1 MTPPAGRT
9 AVAGWLASAWL
20 LGASFLFYVTF
31 VQYGLLRHARLNL
44 GLAESDLMPGF
55 GLLAG
60 LGIAGSLL
68 AGRLIDRWRPA
79 ALRLAH
85 LTAALSGLL
94 AAVAFLSLLATNRLQ
109 LILCFAPLGL
119 LLGLLI
125 VVLLH
130 LFTVWVP
137 ADVRGWCAGGAA
149 AFVYLAANVIAI
161 FSERPD
167 IIGWFD
173 ILLIAGNIAVVGLN
187 GRAWR
192 QLAPVTAGREIG
204 LWAML
209 RGLWPLALVVLID
222 TALFVLVSRDP
233 GPTAIFAGPGDWL
246 ANGGEHF
253 LAALLAGGLYT
264 RLGWRKITRL
274 AAAALAVLVV
284 LFAMHRGGVADLSA
298 AIQVVYSLVVGFYT
312 VSLFTLFGEEIPRG
326 RPALGIAAGMVF
338 VGWLASPAGIALG
351 TALLPR

>member
-1 MTPPAGRT
+1 
-9 AVAGWLASAWL
+9 
-20 LGASFLFYVTF
+20 
-31 VQYGLLRHARLNL
+31 VQYGLLRHAQLNL

-68 AGRLIDRWRPA
+68 AGWLIDRLRPA
-79 ALRLAH
+79 AFRLAW
-85 LTAALSGLL
+85 LAATLSGLL
-94 AAVAFLSLLATNRLQ
+94 AVVASLSLLATSRMWV
-109 LILCFAPLGL
+109 IVCFAPLGL

-125 VVLLH
+125 VVLLY
-130 LFTVWVP
+130 LFTWFIPP
-137 ADVRGWCAGGAA
+137 AARGWCAGGAA
-149 AFVYLAANVIAI
+149 AFAYLAANVIAI
-161 FSERPD
+161 FSERPQ
-167 IIGWFD
+167 IIGRFD
-173 ILLIAGNIAVVGLN
+173 ILLMVVNIMSVLFC

-192 QLAPVTAGREIG
+192 RLAPVPAGRAVG
-204 LWAML
+204 LFAML

-233 GPTAIFAGPGDWL
+233 GPTAILAGPGDWL

-253 LAALLAGGLYT
+253 LAALLAGGLYS

-274 AAAALAVLVV
+274 AAGALVV
-284 LFAMHRGGVADLSA
+284 LVALYAVHRGSATDLSV
-298 AIQVVYSLVVGFYT
+298 AIQAVYSLIVGFYT
-312 VSLFTLFGEEIPRG
+312 VSLFTLFGEEIPRD